1 MLDIVVKKDI
11 LEQIK
16 EEIKKLINDS
26 SINEDDKNDMNIMLA
41 ILQEKTELKDDI

>member
-26 SINEDDKNDMNIMLA
+26 SINEDDKNDMNIMIA